1 MECLLCHDEIDVNE
15 CYINIF
21 RVEPTVMDSKH
32 AIHIK
37 HFAAIPAV
45 DQAEGTVASIFVP
58 VGDLLPKPIVVE
70 GKITCTMTQD
80 YSLAKCTCGWSSE
93 SNGYVIGVFDD
104 ACAHER
110 DTGHRRI
117 R

>member
-1 MECLLCHDEIDVNE
+1 MICILCDDEIDVNE
-15 CYINIF
+15 CYLNVF

-32 AIHIK
+32 AIHVK
-37 HFAAIPAV
+37 HFAS
-45 DQAEGTVASIFVP
+45 DQYGGGPTALVIS
-58 VGDLLPKPIVVE
+58 DLLPKPVAVE

-93 SNGYVIGVFDD
+93 SNGYVISVFDD

-117 R
+117 K